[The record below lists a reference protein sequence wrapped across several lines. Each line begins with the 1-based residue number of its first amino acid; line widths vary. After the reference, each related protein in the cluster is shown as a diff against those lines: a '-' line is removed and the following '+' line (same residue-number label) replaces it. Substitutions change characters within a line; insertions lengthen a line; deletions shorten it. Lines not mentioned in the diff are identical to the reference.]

1 MKLIKFE
8 DYQIKVTDEAL
19 LVRPIRRLYN
29 QDRSVQKEKFWQQM
43 SIIFFMCDPISTY
56 MYIIDPEERFK
67 EILRQ
72 EGLPED
78 FKISKELQEAMD
90 IYEKYCNTSSTLLLE
105 DTRAAVDKLRN
116 FLRTFDPNERDDKG
130 KPVYPINTLTSA
142 IKQIPELAKS
152 LAEAEKAV
160 QKELQ
165 EEGRVRGGAEKSIF
179 EDGISIK

>member
-29 QDRSVQKEKFWQQM
+29 QDRSAQKEKFWQQM

-78 FKISKELQEAMD
+78 FRISKELQEAMD
-90 IYEKYCNTSSTLLLE
+90 IYEKHCNTSSTLLLE
-105 DTRAAVDKLRN
+105 DTRAAVDKLRD
-116 FLRTFDPNERDDKG
+116 FLRTFDPNERDIKG

-152 LAEAEKAV
+152 LSEAEKAV

-165 EEGRVRGGAEKSIF
+165 EEGRVRGGAEKNIF
-179 EDGISIK
+179 EDGIKI